1 LIKNLKNKKQRT
13 KRLKKGTRPRK
24 SRDAWVWGLPTWL
37 GRYFYVFTRS
47 KWPVLFSHFFF
58 GKNKRIRAVAEAG
71 AQPLQGKFSPAPPF
85 KQSLKKKIPPIILFN
100 LIPLLIFFS
109 CSSPELQDVYHLKS
123 NIAPRSS
130 NPWRNIHLNQIL

>member
-1 LIKNLKNKKQRT
+1 MFLQGANDLSCLAI
-13 KRLKKGTRPRK
+13 
-24 SRDAWVWGLPTWL
+24 
-37 GRYFYVFTRS
+37 
-47 KWPVLFSHFFF
+47 FFF

-71 AQPLQGKFSPAPPF
+71 KLAGAQPLQGKFSPAPPL

-130 NPWRNIHLNQIL
+130 NP